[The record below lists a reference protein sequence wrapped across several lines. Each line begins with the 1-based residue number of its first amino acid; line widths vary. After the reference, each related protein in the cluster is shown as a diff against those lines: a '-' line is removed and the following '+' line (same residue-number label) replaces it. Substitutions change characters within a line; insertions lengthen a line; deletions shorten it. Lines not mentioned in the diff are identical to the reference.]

1 MEHHILAKLCM
12 QISRKLDADEREM
25 HPDRNPAFD
34 YLKDPAD
41 GTTDI
46 AVFMNGLHP
55 DFAVSPQDP
64 DNPVDPL
71 TKSAIVIRLSD
82 ATWSETFDEEPAP
95 ETVTVDL
102 TMYLP
107 GTGCELDTGDP
118 PPDILD
124 MLLPFLA
131 ALQKANLEYT
141 TTGTVGLFQIRQTGK
156 RPPRR
161 PYLSPDTSI
170 LSQ

>member
-12 QISRKLDADEREM
+12 QISDKK
-25 HPDRNPAFD
+25 PDQPDGFD

-55 DFAVSPQDP
+55 DFVVSPQDP
-64 DNPVDPL
+64 DNPVDPI

-82 ATWSETFDEEPAP
+82 ATWPETFDEEPAP
-95 ETVTVDL
+95 DTVTVDL

-124 MLLPFLA
+124 MLLPVLA
-131 ALQKANLEYT
+131 ALQKANLEYS
-141 TTGTVGLFQIRQTGK
+141 
-156 RPPRR
+156 PPQFVDVDIVSAIN
-161 PYLSPDTSI
+161 LGVDAVVSI
-170 LSQ
+170 TFAYRSLALL

>member
-12 QISRKLDADEREM
+12 QISDKK
-25 HPDRNPAFD
+25 PDQPDGFD

-55 DFAVSPQDP
+55 DFVVSPQDP
-64 DNPVDPL
+64 DNPVDPI

-82 ATWSETFDEEPAP
+82 ATWPETFDEEPAP
-95 ETVTVDL
+95 DTVTVDL

-107 GTGCELDTGDP
+107 GSGCRYRAPTETDENHT
-118 PPDILD
+118 
-124 MLLPFLA
+124 
-131 ALQKANLEYT
+131 K
-141 TTGTVGLFQIRQTGK
+141 
-156 RPPRR
+156 
-161 PYLSPDTSI
+161 LSLI
-170 LSQ
+170 HI